1 MEGRSMI
8 MILTPEKKKIVKPDA
23 APEEKAAEA

>member
-8 MILTPEKKKIVKPDA
+8 MILTPEKKKIAKPDA
-23 APEEKAAEA
+23 TPEEKAAEA